1 MIVWNMSLMYQLKL
15 YKSSSKPINE
25 IITAKNPIYMK
36 LSSACPKSLDD
47 IKNAIEHAIPPNGG
61 TYFEESLFSF
71 FLTLGTKYF
80 VLRNVTQF
88 KSKDNKIDAIA
99 AFVRETWKLVKFTFI
114 ALDLFS

>member
-1 MIVWNMSLMYQLKL
+1 MSFIYQLKL
-15 YKSSSKPINE
+15 YKSSSKPIIE

-80 VLRNVTQF
+80 VLRNVTQLI
-88 KSKDNKIDAIA
+88 SIDNKIDTIA
-99 AFVRETWKLVKFTFI
+99 AFIRET
-114 ALDLFS
+114 

>member
-1 MIVWNMSLMYQLKL
+1 MIIWKMSLIYQLKL
-15 YKSSSKPINE
+15 YKSSSKPIIE

-36 LSSACPKSLDD
+36 LSSACPRSLED

-88 KSKDNKIDAIA
+88 KSIDSKIDAIA
-99 AFVRETWKLVKFTFI
+99 AFVREI
-114 ALDLFS
+114 

>member
-1 MIVWNMSLMYQLKL
+1 MSFIYQLKL
-15 YKSSSKPINE
+15 YKSSSKPIIE

-36 LSSACPKSLDD
+36 LSSACPKSLED

-80 VLRNVTQF
+80 VLRNVTQL
-88 KSKDNKIDAIA
+88 KSIDNKIDTIA
-99 AFVRETWKLVKFTFI
+99 AFIRET
-114 ALDLFS
+114 